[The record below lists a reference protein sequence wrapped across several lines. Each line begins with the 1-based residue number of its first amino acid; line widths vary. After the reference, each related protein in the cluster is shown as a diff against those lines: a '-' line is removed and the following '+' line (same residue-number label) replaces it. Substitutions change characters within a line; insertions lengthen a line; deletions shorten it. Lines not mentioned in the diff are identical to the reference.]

1 MTANAS
7 DANSEYILQIGLNV
21 LEHLGINLYSNIPAV
36 LSEVVANAW
45 DADATMVNI
54 NIKPDKTIIIEDN
67 GIGMTRAEVKERYLM
82 VGYQRRESQPGLTK
96 RKRKPMGRKGIGKL
110 SLFSIA
116 KTVEIYT
123 SKRAKTDSSER
134 KSALRMELDE
144 IRKQISETQ
153 DSVGKYHPQK
163 LSTKGMNLT
172 EGTRIILSNLKK
184 SQIRP
189 QMLRRNL
196 ARRFSIIGEQ
206 HNFHIKIN
214 GKLITPSDRRY
225 FTSLRYLW
233 VFGKGNGPRDLCSK
247 LDTKNGFNKKPVLKK
262 SNIQVTGWIGA
273 VHKVENLKDEE
284 RGGEG
289 NLNRIAIY
297 ARGKMLQEDILADLG
312 KRGIFSSYLV
322 GELDVEGLDQYD
334 GKGKKD
340 LDAATTSR
348 QRIVEDDPRYKIL
361 RDLINKEVTTIGN
374 SWLKWRGEKGL
385 ELAKS
390 IPAIQEWLN
399 GLPPDTKKKASSWLT
414 KVGKSQGDNLDDKKR
429 SLKHAV
435 IAFEFYSASQNLGA
449 LERFQDDGLDAALRL
464 FNDLD
469 EFERSLYGHIVNSRI
484 QVIKTLQEK
493 CDSNEVE
500 KVIQKHIYD
509 HLWLIDPSW
518 ERTEA
523 DSYMEKSIGTILS
536 NIELTKEEK
545 ASRLDINYR
554 TTSGKH
560 VIIELKRPERT
571 VSVYEL
577 AKQIH
582 KYRTPVMRKM
592 EQANLGPLEIVCVLG
607 KQPTEYDTPG
617 GPEIVQKTMEASNAR
632 IVYYDS
638 LLAQAGRAYQDYLKA
653 DKAKTRLMN
662 LLKDIEDFSIDT
674 ETTS

>member
-1 MTANAS
+1 MTSPYKLSVSLHA
-7 DANSEYILQIGLNV
+7 

-45 DADATMVNI
+45 DADATLVNI
-54 NIKPDKTIIIEDN
+54 KINPDKTIIIEDN
-67 GIGMTRAEVKERYLM
+67 GIGMTRQEVLDRYLTI
-82 VGYQRRESQPGLTK
+82 GYQRREKQPGLTK
-96 RKRKPMGRKGIGKL
+96 RRRKPMGRKGIGKL

-116 KTVEIYT
+116 ETVDVYT
-123 SKRAKTDSSER
+123 SKRVATDSSER
-134 KSALRMELDE
+134 KSAFRMDVKD
-144 IRKQISETQ
+144 IRKKIAKMPNG
-153 DSVGKYHPQK
+153 VGEYRAQK
-163 LSTKGMNLT
+163 LPTTQMNLA

-184 SQIRP
+184 RQMRP

-196 ARRFSIIGEQ
+196 ARRFSIIGGN
-206 HNFHIKIN
+206 NFQIKIN
-214 GKLITPSDRRY
+214 GKPITPSDRGY

-233 VFGKGNGPRDLCSK
+233 IFGKGNGPRGLCSK
-247 LDTKNGFNKKPVLKK
+247 LDQTNGFNKKSTMKRN
-262 SNIQVTGWIGA
+262 NIQVAGWIGA

-284 RGGEG
+284 GGGEG

-322 GELDVEGLDQYD
+322 GELDVEGLDEYD

-390 IPAIQEWLN
+390 IPAVQEWLN
-399 GLPPDTKKKASSWLT
+399 GLPPDTKKKANSWLT

-435 IAFEFYSASQNLGA
+435 IAFEFYNASQNLGA
-449 LERFQDDGLDAALRL
+449 LERFQDDGLDAALKL
-464 FNDLD
+464 FHDLD
-469 EFERSLYGHIVNSRI
+469 EFERSLYGHIVNNRI

-500 KVIQKHIYD
+500 KVIQQHIYD

-523 DSYMEKSIGTILS
+523 DSHMEKSIGTILS
-536 NIELTKEEK
+536 NVKLTKEEK

-582 KYRTPVMRKM
+582 KYRTPVMKKM
-592 EQANLGPLEIVCVLG
+592 EQANLGPLEIVCILG
-607 KQPTEYDTPG
+607 KHPIEYDTPG
-617 GPEIVQKTMEASNAR
+617 GPEIVQKTMEASKAR

-653 DKAKTRLMN
+653 DKAKTRLMS

-674 ETTS
+674 ETDS